1 VLVAVGVRVAAGVRV
16 LAVGAE
22 LAEAA
27 LGEGEPAAL
36 DDVDPE
42 GVLALAEPEVLD
54 PGAGAPAPSGVPGF
68 AEGLPAALGELEGGT
83 AAGSEPAAE
92 PQAASRPAAS
102 RAASGPTDRR
112 GRVRPRLGRGVVVE
126 RLIDVLR

>member
-42 GVLALAEPEVLD
+42 GVLALGAPEVL
-54 PGAGAPAPSGVPGF
+54 GSGVAPVPSGAPGF